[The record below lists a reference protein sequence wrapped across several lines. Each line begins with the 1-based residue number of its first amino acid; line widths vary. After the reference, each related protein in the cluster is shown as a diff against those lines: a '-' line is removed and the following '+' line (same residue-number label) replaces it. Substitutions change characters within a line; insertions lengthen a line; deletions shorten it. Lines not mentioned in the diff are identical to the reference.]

1 VIDAKGVRSLPLTTR
16 RQIAKAAQ
24 QDPENRCDDYRKGT
38 RIPVHAIADSC
49 LRAQLWMNFWKD
61 IQRLLAKKSNCA
73 DVRQGIPQKGSA
85 QRASVEEAASQS
97 RDQASSREL
106 NAIP

>member
-1 VIDAKGVRSLPLTTR
+1 
-16 RQIAKAAQ
+16 
-24 QDPENRCDDYRKGT
+24 
-38 RIPVHAIADSC
+38 
-49 LRAQLWMNFWKD
+49 MNFWKD

-97 RDQASSREL
+97 RD
-106 NAIP
+106 